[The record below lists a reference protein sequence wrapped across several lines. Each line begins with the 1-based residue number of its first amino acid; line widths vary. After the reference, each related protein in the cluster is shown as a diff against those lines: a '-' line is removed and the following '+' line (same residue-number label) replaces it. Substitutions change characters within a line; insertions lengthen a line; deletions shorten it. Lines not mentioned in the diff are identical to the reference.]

1 MAVEIIITL
10 MELLYLDT
18 ILMQRFYQYA
28 PNSRSWDYI
37 AKQRSPLTIRV
48 TEARGRGGGRGECAH
63 PRSLRLSVTRGPP
76 LRWRLSG
83 GD

>member
-48 TEARGRGGGRGECAH
+48 TEARGGGSGGGVCA
-63 PRSLRLSVTRGPP
+63 PPLFAPICDAGTSRAMAP
-76 LRWRLSG
+76 LRW
-83 GD
+83 